1 MNSSAVGDLW
11 LAAALGLPRGST
23 PFPWQPRLLQELIS
37 GQIPRA
43 LDLPT
48 GLGKTSVMAIWLVAK
63 AVGAPV
69 PRRLVY
75 IVDRRAVVDQA
86 TAVAEQLR
94 DWVDAEPGVREAL
107 GLVAPLPISTLRGQ
121 YADNRQWLADPSM
134 PAIVLGTVDM
144 IGSRLLF
151 SGYGVSRKMRPYHAG
166 LLGAD
171 TLLVLDEAHL
181 VPPFERLLDQI
192 ASSSDV
198 HGRTLVSTNE
208 QARSVVP
215 ALRLLALSATGRQR
229 TAEETF
235 ALDDDDHRHPVVRQR
250 LQAPKRIRVF
260 DAINAKELPDEL
272 ALHAWDLCA
281 QGRKPGRVI
290 VFTNS
295 REHAQKVQQ
304 ALRKLAGKSGLVDT
318 ELFVG
323 GRRVHERQQA
333 AHRLAELGF
342 IAGTAGPAS
351 RPVFLVTTA
360 AGEVGVDLDADHAVC
375 DLVAWERMVQRLGRV
390 NRRGSG
396 DASVIVV
403 PAHSEDAM
411 LQARQQAVLE
421 TLRLLPVTE
430 DRALDGSPAALS
442 ALRASAGAAAVIERA
457 STPAPL
463 YPALTRALVDAWA
476 MTSLE
481 QHTGRPEVGPWLR
494 GWPEEPEPPQ
504 VCVIWR
510 AHLPVDDAGCVFS
523 GRSMELFLDAA
534 GPHLSERLEVELWQ
548 VQEWLST
555 RAKTL
560 PDKMPRLL
568 DGDEVVRPLWT
579 DDVVAVLVNDADGRG
594 RALKGSDIV
603 AASKRELES
612 WLRGCTVWVH
622 SRFGG
627 LSADGLLDEDADVPV
642 LDVTEVDTKE
652 QSRPV
657 PFKVSRV
664 DALNVPEPAEGW
676 RNEAALALKRTDEG
690 VVAWLVVSSLISQQA
705 ESEEGRSSAQRA
717 QWLSEHQAWAEQA
730 ARTLAQALKLPHVHV
745 EMLAAA
751 AHVHDEGKQADRWQR
766 AFHAPDGGR
775 PPYAKTVG
783 RPDVALLDGY
793 RHEFGSLPY
802 AEANPRVQ
810 ALPSELR
817 ELCLHLVAAHHGAAR
832 PLIRTD
838 GAAEPPTRAVAR
850 AREVALRYAAL
861 SEQWGPWGLVWWES
875 LLRAA
880 DQQASRRNDQEG
892 GRHG

>member
-1 MNSSAVGDLW
+1 M
-11 LAAALGLPRGST
+11 
-23 PFPWQPRLLQELIS
+23 
-37 GQIPRA
+37 
-43 LDLPT
+43 PT
-48 GLGKTSVMAIWLVAK
+48 GLGKTSVMAIWLVAR
-63 AVGAPV
+63 AIGAPV

-86 TAVAEQLR
+86 TVVAEQLR
-94 DWVDAEPGVREAL
+94 AWVDAEPGVRQAL

-121 YADNRQWLADPSM
+121 YADNRQWLADPSA

-144 IGSRLLF
+144 VGSRLLF
-151 SGYGVSRKMRPYHAG
+151 GGYGVSRKMRPYHAG

-192 ASSSDV
+192 ASSSDAQ
-198 HGRTLVSTNE
+198 GRTLAATDE
-208 QARSVVP
+208 EGCAVVP
-215 ALRLLALSATGRQR
+215 PLRLLALSATGRQR
-229 TAEETF
+229 AAKETF
-235 ALDDDDHRHPVVRQR
+235 ALDDDDRSHPVVRQR
-250 LQAPKRIRVF
+250 LHAPKRIRVF
-260 DAINAKELPDEL
+260 DAVEAKELPDEL
-272 ALHAWDLCA
+272 ARHAWDLCA

-290 VFTNS
+290 VFINS
-295 REHAQKVQQ
+295 REHAQKVLQ
-304 ALRKLAGKSGLVDT
+304 ALRKLAGKSVAVET

-333 AHRLAELGF
+333 ARRLAELGF
-342 IAGTAGPAS
+342 LAGTAAPAGC
-351 RPVFLVTTA
+351 PAFLVATA

-403 PAHSEDAM
+403 PAHSEDAA
-411 LQARQQAVLE
+411 LQARRLAELDA
-421 TLRLLPVTE
+421 LRLMPITE

-442 ALRASAGAAAVIERA
+442 ALKAFAGAAAVIERA

-463 YPALTRALVDAWA
+463 HPPLMRALVDAWA

-481 QHTGRPEVGPWLR
+481 QHAGRPEVGPWLR

-510 AHLPVDDAGCVFS
+510 AHLPVDDAGCVFA

-548 VQEWLST
+548 VQEWLSM
-555 RAKTL
+555 RAKSL
-560 PDKMPRLL
+560 PDKKPSSQ
-568 DGDEVVRPLWT
+568 GVDEADLPLWAG
-579 DDVVAVLVNDADGRG
+579 DLVAVLVNDADGRA
-594 RALKGSDIV
+594 RALKGADIV
-603 AASKRELES
+603 AASKRELEG
-612 WLRGCTVWVH
+612 WLRGTTVWVQC
-622 SRFGG
+622 RFGG
-627 LSADGLLDEDADVPV
+627 LSAEGLLDDGSDVPA
-642 LDVTEVDTKE
+642 LDVTQVDAQE
-652 QSRPV
+652 HARPV
-657 PFKVSRV
+657 PFKVCRV
-664 DALNVPEPAEGW
+664 DALNVPEPDKGW
-676 RNEAALALKRTDEG
+676 RNEAGLALKRTDEG
-690 VVAWLVVSSLISQQA
+690 VVAWLVISSLLSQQA

-730 ARTLAQALKLPHVHV
+730 ARTLAQSLQLPPIYV

-751 AHVHDEGKQADRWQR
+751 ARVHDEGKQADRWQR

-802 AEANPRVQ
+802 AEADPHVQ
-810 ALPSELR
+810 AFPRELR

-832 PLIRTD
+832 PVIRTD
-838 GAAEPPTRAVAR
+838 GAAEPPTRAVSR
-850 AREVALRYAAL
+850 AREVALRYASL
-861 SEQWGPWGLVWWES
+861 SERWGPWGLAWWES

-892 GRHG
+892 ARHG